1 MRIVLNSKPVG
12 EAKTDVS
19 LMALTFPGCLSG
31 YTLYSFGMINKSDM
45 SKADT
50 SV

>member
-19 LMALTFPGCLSG
+19 LMALTFPAVLVAIRS
-31 YTLYSFGMINKSDM
+31 TLLE
-45 SKADT
+45 
-50 SV
+50 